1 MPRGRHQSRVMT
13 PAVQEEVLQR
23 ISGGETVPAIC
34 ADPRMP
40 SKSTVFRF
48 LAGSSD
54 ESVKFRTRYDSVV
67 RCRAYSLVELA
78 LAIADDS
85 SRDWEERR
93 NENGEVYYVVSRE
106 QVVRDRHRIR
116 LMHRT
121 AARLLPSVF
130 GLGKA
135 YPDTEAR

>member
-1 MPRGRHQSRVMT
+1 MPRGPLMT
-13 PAVQEEVLQR
+13 PEVQEEILGR
-23 ISGGETVPAIC
+23 MIGGETVLAIC

-54 ESVKFRTRYDSVV
+54 ERVKFRTRYDAVV
-67 RCRAYSLVELA
+67 RSRAYQLVELA

-93 NENGEVYYVVSRE
+93 NENGEVYCVFARE

-116 LMHRT
+116 RLHRT
-121 AARLLPSVF
+121 AERLLPSVF

-135 YPDTEAR
+135 NPDTEAR